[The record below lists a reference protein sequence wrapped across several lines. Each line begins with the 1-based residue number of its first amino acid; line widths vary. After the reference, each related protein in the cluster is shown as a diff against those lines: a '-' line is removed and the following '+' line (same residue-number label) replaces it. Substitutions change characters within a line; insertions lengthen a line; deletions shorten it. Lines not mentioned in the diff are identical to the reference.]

1 MPLEIERKFLVA
13 GDGWREAAEAGVW
26 LRQGYLAITGR
37 TMVRVRIG
45 GGTAS
50 LTVKTPRRGLTRDEY
65 SYPIPLDDAE
75 AMLTRQ
81 CAGRVLTKTRHH
93 VPFAGMLWHVDVY
106 EGVAAGLVIAE
117 IELEREDQAFAIPPW
132 LGEEVSR
139 KVRYKNSSIAGWR
152 ASPAGR
158 VEDSGEALASAPQ

>member
-13 GDGWREAAEAGVW
+13 SDDWRVDADAGVR
-26 LRQGYLAITGR
+26 LVQGYLALTGQ
-37 TMVRVRIG
+37 TIVRVRVG

-65 SYPIPLDDAE
+65 SYSIPVEDAK
-75 AMLTRQ
+75 AMLANQ

-93 VPFAGMLWHVDVY
+93 VPYAEMTWHVDVY
-106 EGVAAGLVIAE
+106 DGPAMGLVIAE
-117 IELEREDQAFAIPPW
+117 IELEREDQTFAIPAW

-139 KVRYKNSSIAGWR
+139 KSRYKNSNIASWR
-152 ASPAGR
+152 PTMTR
-158 VEDSGEALASAPQ
+158 REDLATESAAWLF